1 MRGYLG
7 LFSWGGL
14 LTCFQLVCHSAV
26 TGTMRMKPGVEWT
39 NIQPVAAP
47 AASRSAA
54 ARKKAKGVPQV
65 LPQGPEWEQYSF
77 NTPAAV
83 SARAQEQAKLA
94 ELRLAAE
101 VAHNVA
107 VALGG
112 IAGASGPSEERR
124 AWLAVTPG
132 MRATVAAV
140 AARAR
145 ARASGWRSA
154 GSLVDV
160 TDASGMVTHLSGL
173 PLEEALCMLPSLQ
186 SALRDRLDGMA
197 PQPAV
202 SSGKDVTVDG
212 DSVALMAGVA
222 WLHALNGD
230 LDIAYQLLTDAT
242 LLLPRRDGTQA
253 DLLLLT
259 CYCAKL
265 AQAKGALAEA
275 QGHWTSVLAQADAI
289 FGQATPNEVA
299 LDAMRALGSLA
310 AALGETADM
319 RRWWANVED
328 MRSGLERRSGEAP
341 HLLAARMQ
349 AALGPVSKQ
358 RALRA

>member
-1 MRGYLG
+1 
-7 LFSWGGL
+7 
-14 LTCFQLVCHSAV
+14 V
-26 TGTMRMKPGVEWT
+26 KPGVEWT
-39 NIQPVAAP
+39 SIQPPAAAP
-47 AASRSAA
+47 VAQRSAA
-54 ARKKAKGVPQV
+54 GRKKAGGVAQV
-65 LPQGPEWEQYSF
+65 LPPEWEQFSF
-77 NTPAAV
+77 NSPAAV
-83 SARAQEQAKLA
+83 TARAQEQAKLA

-112 IAGASGPSEERR
+112 VAGASGPSEERR

-145 ARASGWRSA
+145 ARASGWRPD

-173 PLEEALCMLPSLQ
+173 PLAEALAMLPSLQ

-197 PQPAV
+197 PQPAA
-202 SSGKDVTVDG
+202 SSGKDVSVDG

-242 LLLPRRDGTQA
+242 LLLPRRDGTQG
-253 DLLLLT
+253 DLVLLT

-265 AQAKGALAEA
+265 AQAKGDLAGA
-275 QGHWTSVLAQADAI
+275 QGHWTSVLAQADDI
-289 FGQATPNEVA
+289 FGAVTPNEVA

-310 AALGETADM
+310 AAAGETAEM
-319 RRWWANVED
+319 RRWWAHVSD
-328 MRSGLERRSGEAP
+328 MTSGLEQRSGEAP

-349 AALGPVSKQ
+349 AALGPVSRQ